1 MISLPTG
8 SWAACPC
15 ARWARRRRGREVKA
29 SIPAKTTTRT
39 ISVMALL
46 DTGPSLR
53 VEQRRARPR
62 DTGRAA
68 PRGFRRGQVEVV
80 PGRRRGDPAARR
92 AGEQPGPDEER
103 LGDLFD
109 RLDLL

>member
-1 MISLPTG
+1 MTSLPTAI
-8 SWAACPC
+8 WAACSATRSAC
-15 ARWARRRRGREVKA
+15 RRRAREVKA

-39 ISVMALL
+39 ISMMALL
-46 DTGPSLR
+46 DTRPSLR

-62 DTGRAA
+62 DAGRAA
-68 PRGFRRGQVEVV
+68 SAGFRRGQVEVM

-103 LGDLFD
+103 LGDLLD
-109 RLDLL
+109 RL